1 MHLTL
6 LVLLRICLLQLF
18 SYLVE
23 AGDIEGFLTISS
35 TQENISQFVMILQ
48 LGPQLFNHIL
58 PALTIKL
65 WLESLQN
72 WYHFHSKEP
81 LG

>member
-65 WLESLQN
+65 WLQPLQN